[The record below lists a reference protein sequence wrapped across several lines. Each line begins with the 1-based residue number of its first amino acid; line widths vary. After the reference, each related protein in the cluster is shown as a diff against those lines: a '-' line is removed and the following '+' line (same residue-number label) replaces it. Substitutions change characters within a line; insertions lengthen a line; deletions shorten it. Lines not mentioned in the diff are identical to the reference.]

1 MGIHV
6 EELARRGILTESGV
20 ERGLSGRPKR
30 ILKLISGMGW
40 FAGVEFTGGLLQA
53 VRLDFAGKVQK
64 TLLEPLPEQIS
75 ATEVV
80 NRLIQAVNKLRE
92 DAQGLLL
99 GLGVGAP
106 GFVNPASGEVVY
118 SLFQPDWNNIPLAET
133 LRQKLRVRVTVEN
146 NLHAITLAEQWF
158 GDGRDEQD
166 FVVVR
171 ARNGF
176 GLGVVKEGRL
186 LPGAHH
192 ATGELGLLP
201 WPLVGA
207 ANGTHVHDVLAARKV
222 WARLSGV
229 SSIDD
234 APSDLYRALSE
245 HADAQG
251 AEWESVVTDYARV
264 LGIAQLLLDARVYF
278 LHGPLRA
285 LGERFC
291 DAIVARSLEL
301 APALQHCPIQLRP
314 SRLSEEAGAL
324 GAASLAMEAWNPDE
338 PV

>member
-1 MGIHV
+1 MC
-6 EELARRGILTESGV
+6 
-20 ERGLSGRPKR
+20 
-30 ILKLISGMGW
+30 
-40 FAGVEFTGGLLQA
+40 Q
-53 VRLDFAGKVQK
+53 
-64 TLLEPLPEQIS
+64 
-75 ATEVV
+75 
-80 NRLIQAVNKLRE
+80 
-92 DAQGLLL
+92 
-99 GLGVGAP
+99 
-106 GFVNPASGEVVY
+106 
-118 SLFQPDWNNIPLAET
+118 
-133 LRQKLRVRVTVEN
+133 
-146 NLHAITLAEQWF
+146 
-158 GDGRDEQD
+158 
-166 FVVVR
+166 
-171 ARNGF
+171 
-176 GLGVVKEGRL
+176 
-186 LPGAHH
+186 
-192 ATGELGLLP
+192 LGLLP